1 MRLSTGSAV
10 SAALSTVAH
19 SNDPE
24 EAKLAEVKRRDVLV
38 GAGALAAAGAATV
51 VGVAD
56 GSDSRKPLK
65 IDVSAGTPVLPQDK
79 TEYRFPL
86 ATAKPSAVTPGGT
99 VTELTE
105 ANFPIFKGNAAG
117 VFFLTLKPGALR
129 EPHWHPNAWEMD
141 YCVQGKGE
149 LGVVTPDGEQH
160 AQVLSPGDI
169 GFIPQ
174 GWAHYIR
181 NVGPNE
187 MKFVVVFNNSL
198 PNDIGL
204 STMFG
209 GMPTQTFS
217 QTLGV
222 PTSTLDSARKS
233 AKTLL
238 IVQRRG

>member
-1 MRLSTGSAV
+1 M
-10 SAALSTVAH
+10 
-19 SNDPE
+19 
-24 EAKLAEVKRRDVLV
+24 AEVKRRDLLV
-38 GAGALAAAGAATV
+38 GAGALAAAGGAAAAVAATS
-51 VGVAD
+51 D
-56 GSDSRKPLK
+56 GSSKKPLA
-65 IDVSAGTPVLPQDK
+65 IDVSKGTPVLPKDS
-79 TEYRFPL
+79 EAYSFPL
-86 ATAKPSAVTPGGT
+86 ASSKATAVTPGGT
-99 VTELTE
+99 VTEVTE
-105 ANFPIFKGNAAG
+105 ENFPIFKGNDAG
-117 VFFLTLKPGALR
+117 VFYLVTKPGALR

-141 YCVQGKGE
+141 YCVAGKGE
-149 LGVVTPDGEQH
+149 LGVVTPSGEQR

-181 NVGPNE
+181 NVGPDD

-209 GMPTQTFS
+209 GMPTSTFS

-222 PTSTLDSARKS
+222 PPSTLDGVRKS
-233 AKTLL
+233 PKTLL